1 MSDSKYD
8 KSRWSPAPGDDT
20 LTGFTDGDF
29 GDGSPASLKSKQS
42 NTTFTEAIDVISR
55 ISGLGSLSDAY
66 QQMLKGINHRGLGN
80 PIRTN
85 RDNSGI
91 VLFTRPDFNLTYD
104 NIALCRL
111 MTPLL
116 TDNEYTLQRYIR
128 AMLDV
133 KGSRNGGL
141 PTPLVNPYNPFIP
154 LLTNNLLTVSGWPDI
169 QPGTYNTTEGLLK
182 ESQASIDG
190 LYRTAGVFDLSMSFR
205 NVEGDPITAMMA
217 TWVLYATLIQYGE
230 LNPYPENIIE
240 NRYDYNTRITHLV
253 MDPSRRFV
261 TKIAVGHGSFPNNV
275 PMGANFNFSGEQ
287 TYVQS
292 TEQININF
300 TVNGA
305 EYNDP
310 ILIDEFNRIV
320 AAFNPSLKITGF
332 TAGGDIDIANGFTI
346 MNPEGYI
353 RLRGDELK
361 AGNYSGIPLIH
372 PTTQE
377 LFWYVTQEEYDKI
390 ILEVN

>member
-1 MSDSKYD
+1 M
-8 KSRWSPAPGDDT
+8 
-20 LTGFTDGDF
+20 
-29 GDGSPASLKSKQS
+29 
-42 NTTFTEAIDVISR
+42 
-55 ISGLGSLSDAY
+55 
-66 QQMLKGINHRGLGN
+66 
-80 PIRTN
+80 
-85 RDNSGI
+85 
-91 VLFTRPDFNLTYD
+91 LFTRPDFNLTYD

-169 QPGTYNTTEGLLK
+169 QPGTYNTTEGILK

-190 LYRTAGVFDLSMSFR
+190 IYRTAGVFDLSMSFR
-205 NVEGDPITAMMA
+205 NIEGDPITAMIA
-217 TWVLYATLIQYGE
+217 IWVLYATLIQYGE

-261 TKIAVGHGSFPNNV
+261 TKIAVGHGAFPNNV

-320 AAFNPSLKITGF
+320 AHFNPSLKITGF
-332 TAGGDIDIANGFTI
+332 TADGKLDIANEFSM

-353 RLRGDELK
+353 QLRSDDLK
-361 AGNYSGIPLIH
+361 AGNYSGITLIH

-377 LFWYVTQEEYDKI
+377 TFWYVTQEEYDKI

>member
-1 MSDSKYD
+1 MSTEKFDR
-8 KSRWSPAPGDDT
+8 SRWSPGPGSDGLSDFAEGNFQSSGKKQTSFRDT
-20 LTGFTDGDF
+20 TTSFTD
-29 GDGSPASLKSKQS
+29 
-42 NTTFTEAIDVISR
+42 AIDIVSR
-55 ISGLGSLSDAY
+55 LSGLGSLSDAY

-91 VLFTRPDFNLTYD
+91 VLFTRPDCNLTYD

-111 MTPLL
+111 LTPLL

-133 KGSRNGGL
+133 KGSRGGGL
-141 PTPLVNPYNPFIP
+141 PTPLVNPNSPFIP
-154 LLTNNLLTVSGWPDI
+154 LLTNNLLTSSGWPDI
-169 QPGTYNTTEGLLK
+169 QPGTYNTKEGVLK

-190 LYRTAGVFDLSMSFR
+190 IYRTAGVFDLSMSFR
-205 NVEGDPITAMMA
+205 NVEGDPITAFIA
-217 TWVLYATLIQYGE
+217 TWVLYATLVKYGE
-230 LNPYPENIIE
+230 INPYPENIIE

-261 TKIAVGHGSFPNNV
+261 TKIAVGHGAFPNNV

-292 TEQININF
+292 TEQVNINF

-320 AAFNPSLKITGF
+320 AAFNPSLKIESF
-332 TAGGDIDIANGFTI
+332 TEFGDLTIANPFGIT
-346 MNPEGYI
+346 NPDGYI
-353 RLRGDELK
+353 KLRGDELK
-361 AGNYSGIPLIH
+361 AGNYLGTPLIH
-372 PTTQE
+372 PTTNE
-377 LFWYVTQEEYDKI
+377 LFWFVTQEEYDQI
-390 ILEVN
+390 VLEVS